1 MIRIS
6 PTQVGRAIALSV
18 ILWAPVVRAADA
30 PAIIHP
36 PIETIGDEVEAIQVP
51 AIPVLDTELPS
62 LPERTARENS
72 IVDPLDKG
80 SVYTDGSID
89 LVVGPPPAL
98 ELGKLAMGR
107 AAIEAARLAG
117 TLFVPAVPGPDIT
130 PEETE
135 AMKLERLATMPPAPV
150 VADPAAGSGV
160 ETPAVQQTGPA
171 GLSPAEIEKLGKE
184 TK

>member
-6 PTQVGRAIALSV
+6 PIQVGRAFALSL
-18 ILWAPVVRAADA
+18 ILWAPVALAADA

-36 PIETIGDEVEAIQVP
+36 SIETVGDEVEAIQVP
-51 AIPVLDTELPS
+51 AIPVLESELPT
-62 LPERTARENS
+62 LPEQTARQS
-72 IVDPLDKG
+72 VVIDPLDKG
-80 SVYTDGSID
+80 SAYTDGSID
-89 LVVGPPPAL
+89 LTVGPPPAL

-107 AAIEAARLAG
+107 AAVDAARRAG
-117 TLFVPAVPGPDIT
+117 TLFVPAVAGPDIT

-135 AMKLERLATMPPAPV
+135 AMKLERLAATPPAPV

-160 ETPAVQQTGPA
+160 ETAPVQKTGPV
-171 GLSPAEIEKLGKE
+171 GLTPAEIEKLGKE